1 MAFVKVLG
9 PDLGGQAQTGRRAGA
24 QGGVHR
30 DGTAR
35 GREVVG
41 GGGRGVA
48 GTWRLARATRQ
59 HALGPAW
66 PISGRAIAPVSRSQ
80 SGQMTDGG

>member
-1 MAFVKVLG
+1 MAVKVRER
-9 PDLGGQAQTGRRAGA
+9 PERARL
-24 QGGVHR
+24 Q
-30 DGTAR
+30 GTAA

-41 GGGRGVA
+41 GGGKGV
-48 GTWRLARATRQ
+48 RDLARATRQ

-66 PISGRAIAPVSRSQ
+66 PISGRAIAPVSRPQ